1 MTALKSTQALA
12 AEQLP
17 LLHEVGAELVRVGTE
32 LQSPSAQA
40 LTEQLLTNY
49 PEWDSLEQAKRD
61 IEGAI
66 TDGQQMQHMTQPVTD
81 IIGAIIA
88 AAIRSLLKDAASAQ

>member
-1 MTALKSTQALA
+1 MSSNSSESQVAT
-12 AEQLP
+12 EHLP
-17 LLHEVGAELVRVGTE
+17 LLHEVGSELVRVGTE

-40 LTEQLLTNY
+40 LAEQLLTAY
-49 PEWDSLEQAKRD
+49 PEWTDLEQAKRD

-66 TDGQQMQHMTQPVTD
+66 TDGQQMQRMTLPVTD

-88 AAIRSLLKDAASAQ
+88 AAIRSLLKDAASGQ